1 MAIQLLVRKNFAD
14 LVEEKVSLL
23 SLAADPVKF
32 VKPLWFI
39 QDYYEEEHS
48 NHLPYDVRR
57 LPLPHRFFP
66 FPTPS
71 VPWRL
76 ITISINALTPFL
88 LPGRLVKGYWN
99 QLEQF
104 CKVFN
109 FKKLG
114 FRSLIRSDGFTID
127 FLFSHAI
134 IDHHGLTLEDF
145 SYEEI
150 TANYRPTI
158 GRKTVFTA
166 AIGLETNIHEIRRC
180 STKEYYT

>member
-1 MAIQLLVRKNFAD
+1 MAIPLLVRKNFAD

-71 VPWRL
+71 GSSEQSKRY
-76 ITISINALTPFL
+76 TIYIL
-88 LPGRLVKGYWN
+88 KY
-99 QLEQF
+99 LE
-104 CKVFN
+104 
-109 FKKLG
+109 
-114 FRSLIRSDGFTID
+114 I
-127 FLFSHAI
+127 LFSFYGPGMGETRFRLYQGSKCATDTMVSMLSDAGI
-134 IDHHGLTLEDF
+134 KYNKEKGRTDEMAK
-145 SYEEI
+145 EEGQ
-150 TANYRPTI
+150 T
-158 GRKTVFTA
+158 
-166 AIGLETNIHEIRRC
+166 
-180 STKEYYT
+180 

>member
-1 MAIQLLVRKNFAD
+1 MAIPLLVRKNFAD
-14 LVEEKVSLL
+14 LVEEKVTLL
-23 SLAADPVKF
+23 SLAADPVNS

-48 NHLPYDVRR
+48 NRLAYDVRR
-57 LPLPHRFFP
+57 LPLPHRFLP
-66 FPTPS
+66 FPTPLVS
-71 VPWRL
+71 WRF

-88 LPGRLVKGYWN
+88 FPGRLVKGYWN

-114 FRSLIRSDGFTID
+114 FRSVAELKTNTSVLFWNLIRSDGFTVD
-127 FLFSHAI
+127 FLFKDAV
-134 IDHHGLTLEDF
+134 IDHHDLTLEDF

-150 TANYRPTI
+150 TANYRPTFVDP

-166 AIGLETNIHEIRRC
+166 AIG
-180 STKEYYT
+180 